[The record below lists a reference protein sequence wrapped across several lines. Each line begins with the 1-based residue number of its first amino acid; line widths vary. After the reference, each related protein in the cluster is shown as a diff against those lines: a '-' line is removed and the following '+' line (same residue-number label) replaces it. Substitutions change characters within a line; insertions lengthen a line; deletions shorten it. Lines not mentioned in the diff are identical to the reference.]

1 MFCPTCGRDNAQERR
16 FCASCGTNLEAV
28 SQALSGNRD
37 DFFTKTDIALDQL
50 IARYAEH
57 IFKDAPSKLNV
68 REVSNSWKLLG
79 QGVIT
84 SFVDMLLFSLMWN
97 ILPLR
102 FLILVISTPFRLL
115 SRRQKGQVNTT
126 DRLGQQRAPSLP
138 EPTSDRWLIESTPSV
153 IEHTTQNLEERIQ
166 PKRKQVAGKD

>member
-1 MFCPTCGRDNAQERR
+1 MFCPTCGRDNSRERR
-16 FCASCGTNLEAV
+16 FCAACGTNLEAV

-37 DFFTKTDIALDQL
+37 DFFTKTDTALDQL

-57 IFKDAPSKLNV
+57 IFKDAPSKLNE

-79 QGVIT
+79 QGVT

-115 SRRQKGQVNTT
+115 SRRQRGQVNTT
-126 DRLGQQRAPSLP
+126 DRLQQQSLPSLP
-138 EPTSDRWLIESTPSV
+138 EPASDNWLSESAPSV

-166 PKRKQVAGKD
+166 PRRKLVAGKD